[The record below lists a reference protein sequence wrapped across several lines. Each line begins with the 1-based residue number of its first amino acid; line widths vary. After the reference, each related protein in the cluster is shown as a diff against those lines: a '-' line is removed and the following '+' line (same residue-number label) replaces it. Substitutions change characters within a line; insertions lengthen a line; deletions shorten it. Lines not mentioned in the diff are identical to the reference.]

1 MSSLNF
7 KVFSTP
13 FNRGGHPWI
22 FAWLILMAGVVLL
35 GLAGKE
41 SLPWAFNLPRPWH
54 IPLRYWISDFMK
66 WLLNDFDLGL
76 FTFREFTRSLAWIIE
91 QPYWLAKSLLSTG
104 FLEGQ
109 GSDAVEIFPRLSW
122 LALFALIVLFSHY
135 VSGWKLALLTGS

>member
-1 MSSLNF
+1 
-7 KVFSTP
+7 
-13 FNRGGHPWI
+13 
-22 FAWLILMAGVVLL
+22 
-35 GLAGKE
+35 
-41 SLPWAFNLPRPWH
+41 
-54 IPLRYWISDFMK
+54 MK

-122 LALFALIVLFSHY
+122 LALIALIVLFSHY
-135 VSGWKLALLTGS
+135 VAAGSLPC

>member
-66 WLLNDFDLGL
+66 WLLNDFDLGPQN
-76 FTFREFTRSLAWIIE
+76 FDFGPGI
-91 QPYWLAKSLLSTG
+91 LSFG
-104 FLEGQ
+104 L
-109 GSDAVEIFPRLSW
+109 
-122 LALFALIVLFSHY
+122 
-135 VSGWKLALLTGS
+135 KNMLLTKKKEILYRAAF